1 MTTKHVVKYIVKKK
15 LSHLQHRI
23 HGSIIYTSVGTS
35 LITVMANNETHRIVQ
50 IQIQKH
56 SDLDQ
61 KYQ

>member
-15 LSHLQHRI
+15 NFLISNI
-23 HGSIIYTSVGTS
+23 EYMESIIYTSIGTS

-50 IQIQKH
+50 IQKH